1 MKYEDI
7 SRIYTE
13 KVAEYMANGYAIN
26 INTMAGHQGE
36 IVKID
41 LRKGTEVV
49 RILLETEH
57 KNFREAVVLTVG
69 RNLDERIAADADTR
83 RDLTIW
89 NNRLEVIERRTFW
102 QMTKNWRE
110 IDFYLEGDAGE
121 QAIEKTEQRSRTR
134 YFNEHPTRDFEGMEK
149 RMVKA
154 VKRHLNRSS
163 FKSQNIKRVWK
174 SWDNNEGRYIYQI
187 KTLKHTIVLH

>member
-1 MKYEDI
+1 
-7 SRIYTE
+7 
-13 KVAEYMANGYAIN
+13 
-26 INTMAGHQGE
+26 
-36 IVKID
+36 
-41 LRKGTEVV
+41 
-49 RILLETEH
+49 
-57 KNFREAVVLTVG
+57 
-69 RNLDERIAADADTR
+69 
-83 RDLTIW
+83 
-89 NNRLEVIERRTFW
+89 
-102 QMTKNWRE
+102 MTKNWRE
-110 IDFYLEGDAGE
+110 IDFYLEGEAGE